1 MLYEV
6 VKEIVQADEETHP
19 GTLFRSVFWRL

>member
-6 VKEIVQADEETHP
+6 VKEIVQADEEVHP
-19 GTLFRSVFWRL
+19 GTLFRSVFWGV